1 MIRKLT
7 ILSLSFVLFS
17 CFNEPKKE
25 IEKNDNNNIHRATSN
40 LKEEVKANV
49 LTDSSINEIQ
59 KNNTL
64 KNEYGQSFLLSE
76 LINLNKLDFN
86 SFDTTVQKKGYIF
99 YENVV
104 DDFSDSNSYTFLSN
118 GVRISFI
125 SKITYNNKNMISYQT
140 KDNET
145 YIKIKEDLVELEF
158 NFINKKVVDNST
170 ILTYTKKNIELTL
183 ISGINTNSNGY
194 KNPNYEISITE

>member
-1 MIRKLT
+1 MAEETLLT
-7 ILSLSFVLFS
+7 SFVLFS

-76 LINLNKLDFN
+76 LINLNKLD
-86 SFDTTVQKKGYIF
+86 I
-99 YENVV
+99 
-104 DDFSDSNSYTFLSN
+104 
-118 GVRISFI
+118 
-125 SKITYNNKNMISYQT
+125 
-140 KDNET
+140 
-145 YIKIKEDLVELEF
+145 
-158 NFINKKVVDNST
+158 
-170 ILTYTKKNIELTL
+170 
-183 ISGINTNSNGY
+183 
-194 KNPNYEISITE
+194 